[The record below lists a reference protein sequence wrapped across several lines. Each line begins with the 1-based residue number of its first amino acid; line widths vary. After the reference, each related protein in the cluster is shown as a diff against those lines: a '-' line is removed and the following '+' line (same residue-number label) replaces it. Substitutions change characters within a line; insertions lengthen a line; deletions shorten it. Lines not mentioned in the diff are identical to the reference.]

1 MCELSNL
8 IGQLKFSST
17 GKKDS
22 IHVELTAASPEGHVP
37 TKYKFTKMFMYCEVS
52 SYLVTECYGN
62 ISDTLTNWNYR
73 INFRDLQAR

>member
-37 TKYKFTKMFMYCEVS
+37 TKYKFTKMFMYCK
-52 SYLVTECYGN
+52 YLV
-62 ISDTLTNWNYR
+62 IW
-73 INFRDLQAR
+73 